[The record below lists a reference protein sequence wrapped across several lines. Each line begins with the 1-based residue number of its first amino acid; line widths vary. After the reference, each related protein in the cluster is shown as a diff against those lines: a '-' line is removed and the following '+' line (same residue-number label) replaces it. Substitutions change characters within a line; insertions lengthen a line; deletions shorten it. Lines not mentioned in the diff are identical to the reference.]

1 MRSAIA
7 TSLATLLAALA
18 GSPATAQT
26 LAGQTWIVGLPCDQ
40 VSVQTVIDNQPQQ
53 IIGIACRQPDDHW
66 LFVDTAPVAVSR
78 FGPVGNLNGNAS
90 DSAAEAGAPPVT
102 FGLQSP
108 FGYRDWLRAAPQR
121 KPKSARPYGQNNQ
134 NKQYGQSSQ
143 SGQSGQSDRY
153 GAKPQAPRKYSPP

>member
-1 MRSAIA
+1 MRHAIA

-66 LFVDTAPVAVSR
+66 LFVDTAPVAVSL
-78 FGPVGNLNGNAS
+78 FGPVGNKSGNAS
-90 DSAAEAGAPPVT
+90 DGAAEAGAPPVT

-121 KPKSARPYGQNNQ
+121 QPKGARPYGQNTQNSQNSQ
-134 NKQYGQSSQ
+134 NKRY
-143 SGQSGQSDRY
+143 GQSDRD